1 MLTPRF
7 PLYLF
12 GVYIAFLYLPIA
24 AVWRLELS
32 PVSEAALAALL
43 ACCVYSPWD
52 VVGARLIW
60 WTWHDTDLLIRN
72 RLLGVP
78 CASTVW
84 QLCFCFCYC
93 GVMRVAIGGAVKNQ
107 DGEAL
112 TLWQSL
118 RAFVATQLLPVP
130 AMLMVMQIVLLIGGM
145 IDGNMPGLPSPPAT
159 TTSVRATE
167 AAFVAI
173 ATHGICAR
181 FSAKQRKSQ
190 NAPIASSASLL
201 NLAFVLLV
209 GFLFSTAQVATPEQ
223 TFSSGVHQTYGPC
236 GVPAMDLNG
245 LRRNLYIC
253 AAENSQVRILFI
265 PYKCT

>member
-24 AVWRLELS
+24 AAWRLELS
-32 PVSEAALAALL
+32 SVSEAALAALL

-60 WTWHDTDLLIRN
+60 WTWHDTDLLIGN

-93 GVMRVAIGGAVKNQ
+93 GVMRVAIEGADKE
-107 DGEAL
+107 DTKAL
-112 TLWQSL
+112 TVWQNL

-130 AMLMVMQIVLLIGGM
+130 AMLMMMQVVLLLGGI
-145 IDGNMPGLPSPPAT
+145 IDGIMPGLPAPPAT
-159 TTSVRATE
+159 TTAVRATE

-173 ATHGICAR
+173 AAHGICAR
-181 FSAKQRKSQ
+181 FSANRRKSQ
-190 NAPIASSASLL
+190 NAVMPSSASLL
-201 NLAFVLLV
+201 NLAFVLLI

-223 TFSSGVHQTYGPC
+223 TFSSGVHQTFGPC

-253 AAENSQVRILFI
+253 AAENSQVRILLM
-265 PYKCT
+265 PCKCT